1 MPNLILGCIADEDDI
16 LKSIL
21 KNLFLWCVVL
31 SVCYIVKVKNAA
43 HVCVLPR
50 TQRTEKEIK
59 TKKKQRKKEKVVNTP
74 VSIRK
79 ILGTN
84 LGSKSGYS

>member
-31 SVCYIVKVKNAA
+31 SVCYTVKVKNAA
-43 HVCVLPR
+43 HVSVLPR
-50 TQRTEKEIK
+50 TQRTEKE

-79 ILGTN
+79 VLGTN